1 MNLTTFF
8 EHWKIAENP
17 FKGEEARQD
26 PVFWRLEGISGAAD
40 AGVISGRTAAGGLS
54 ATTHPDFEKI
64 LGELSRPSTS
74 IVFGEKGSGKTAI
87 RIQLTDRI
95 AVYNRANPQNK
106 CLLVPYDDLNPI
118 LDRFCERT
126 PVERKSKAGAPESPL
141 LRFRLVDHI
150 DAMLS
155 IVVPRL
161 VDAVLRERRDQR
173 AATASAGGHPVAIAG
188 EAGAAAG
195 AAAGLDLGD
204 DARKRMRKLETGYR
218 QDVLLLQAIYD
229 RPERADART
238 RRLRRSLRL
247 SVPTGLLVWTVLA
260 YIGWL
265 VPAAL
270 VYIGLTRKPPLLSW
284 PPVPDWFLYTLAA
297 ATALYLATL
306 VKRSVYDRLRHI
318 SLGHRVRKQVRVI
331 PRGDMSFGRSIRELP
346 PSLIDGTIIPMTSAE
361 EVRYEM
367 IDRVQRV
374 LRPFGYTSILVL
386 VDRVDEPTA
395 IRGDPERMRAVV
407 WPLLNHKFL
416 QHPGLGV
423 KLLLPMELRHALFR
437 ESSSFFQE
445 ARLDKQNL
453 VERLSWTGPMLYD
466 LCNARIQACRAVAPT
481 TTAPTTASS
490 SSSIPSTGAS
500 ETDGEPRALS
510 LLDLFAEDVT
520 RQDLVDALD
529 QMHQPRD
536 AFKLLYQ
543 CLVEHCSNVTQD
555 GASYRV
561 PRSVLDNVRK
571 QQVERVKQLYK
582 GVRPA

>member
-1 MNLTTFF
+1 MNLATFF

-26 PVFWRLEGISGAAD
+26 PVFWRLEGIAGPGDSGAAVR
-40 AGVISGRTAAGGLS
+40 ASTGGLS
-54 ATTHPDFEKI
+54 ATTHPDFEKV
-64 LGELSRPSTS
+64 LGELSRPSTA

-95 AVYNRANPQNK
+95 AAYNRASPQAK
-106 CLLVPYDDLNPI
+106 CLLIPYDDLNPI

-126 PVERKSKAGAPESPL
+126 PAERKSKSATPESPL
-141 LRFRLVDHI
+141 MRFRLVDHI

-188 EAGAAAG
+188 EAGAATG
-195 AAAGLDLGD
+195 ASAGLDLGD

-247 SVPTGLLVWTVLA
+247 SIPTGLLVWTVLA
-260 YIGWL
+260 YLGWL

-270 VYIGLTRKPPLLSW
+270 IYVGLTRNPPLLSW
-284 PPVPDWFLYTLAA
+284 PPVPDWFVYTLLAA
-297 ATALYLATL
+297 IALYLATL

-346 PSLIDGTIIPMTSAE
+346 PPLVDNTTIPMTGAE
-361 EVRYEM
+361 EVRYDM

-395 IRGDPERMRAVV
+395 IGGDPERMRAVI
-407 WPLLNHKFL
+407 WPLLNNKFL

-423 KLLLPMELRHALFR
+423 KMLLPMELRHALFR

-453 VERLSWTGPMLYD
+453 IERLSWTGPMLYD
-466 LCNARIQACRAVAPT
+466 LCNARLRACRSPAAGE
-481 TTAPTTASS
+481 S
-490 SSSIPSTGAS
+490 
-500 ETDGEPRALS
+500 DGDTRPLA

-561 PRSVLDNVRK
+561 PRAVLDNVRK